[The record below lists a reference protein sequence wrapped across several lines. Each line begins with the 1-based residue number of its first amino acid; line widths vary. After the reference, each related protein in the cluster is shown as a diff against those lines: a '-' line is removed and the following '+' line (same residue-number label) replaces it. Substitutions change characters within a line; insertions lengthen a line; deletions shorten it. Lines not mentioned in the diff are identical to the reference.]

1 MLNTPS
7 SSFGS
12 GGLGAHPTWRGPG
25 TGGLAPHRLM
35 RTGIVHLGFTSL
47 CVAALLWH
55 PGVAAA
61 ETPDRGRG
69 PWFVAVA
76 AVGSAV
82 RVEAD
87 WDTGF
92 GGEVG
97 VGRSGEAGLAAASVG
112 GIAYSEHERGR
123 VWGELS
129 LGTRWPTGW
138 LVGVGGGPVVE
149 LDQIRAPRLGG
160 QATVWVLAGVV
171 PYLRV
176 GGVEEGGVFADV
188 GVRIAFPAISW

>member
-1 MLNTPS
+1 
-7 SSFGS
+7 
-12 GGLGAHPTWRGPG
+12 
-25 TGGLAPHRLM
+25 M
-35 RTGIVHLGFTSL
+35 RTGIVHLSFTSL
-47 CVAALLWH
+47 CVAALLWQ
-55 PGVAAA
+55 PRGAAA
-61 ETPDRGRG
+61 EPADRGH
-69 PWFVAVA
+69 PWFVALA

-82 RVEAD
+82 RVEEA

-97 VGRSGEAGLAAASVG
+97 VGRSTDGLVVASLG
-112 GIAYSEHERGR
+112 GIAYSEEERGR

-171 PYLRV
+171 PYVRV
-176 GGVEEGGVFADV
+176 GGVEEGGMFADV

>member
-12 GGLGAHPTWRGPG
+12 GTLGSLPPSRGRS
-25 TGGLAPHRLM
+25 TGGLAPQCRM

-47 CVAALLWH
+47 CVAALLCW
-55 PGVAAA
+55 PRAAAA
-61 ETPDRGRG
+61 ETPDRA
-69 PWFVAVA
+69 PWFVALA

-82 RVEAD
+82 RVEEA

-97 VGRSGEAGLAAASVG
+97 VGRSGEVGLAAASVG
-112 GIAYSEHERGR
+112 GIAYSEEERGR

-171 PYLRV
+171 PYVRV
-176 GGVEEGGVFADV
+176 GGVEEGGLFADV